1 MNIST
6 IYIGSDHRGFELKQ
20 HIISFLRSQGKDV
33 VDCGNSV
40 YDQTDDYPDY
50 ATAVAQQV
58 ANNTKSLGIVICGT
72 GVGVSIVANKVPGI
86 RSAVLNSLD
95 TVKVARNH
103 NHLNVLAL
111 SAENDPADLLD
122 IVVAFIETEPSY
134 EERHIRRISKIT
146 AMENN
151 SL

>member
-6 IYIGSDHRGFELKQ
+6 IYIGSDHRGFEIKQ
-20 HIISFLRSQGKDV
+20 YISTFLQSRGMEV
-33 VDCGNSV
+33 IDCGNSV

-50 ATAVAQQV
+50 AIAVAEQV
-58 ANNTKSLGIVICGT
+58 ANNAQALGIVICGT
-72 GVGVSIVANKVPGI
+72 GVGVSIVANKVNGI

-95 TVKVARNH
+95 TVKIARNH

-111 SAENDPADLLD
+111 SAENNPENILD
-122 IVVAFIETEPSY
+122 IVTAFIETEPSY
-134 EERHIRRISKIT
+134 EERHVRRLSKIT
-146 AMENN
+146 ALENN